1 MNKDERLELAATE
14 ALGRATA
21 EELALL
27 EAATA
32 GDQELGRELDAFR
45 ATVTALE
52 SGVAREA
59 PSADLLDRI
68 MAEIR
73 EPAAQPAAEPEP
85 RRAQSSRRGWFS
97 GLGWPRVAFGAAAA
111 VAAAIVVGVLALSGD
126 EALPDAR
133 AAIAGKPEFAAVS
146 GEAEVFDAGEQG
158 GTLVV
163 RMTSV
168 PPAPGGHH
176 YEVWVLREGSET
188 MESVGE
194 VSPTAGEAELEVA
207 LPGAG
212 PFAAVDVSV
221 EPDDGDPEHSGRSL
235 AGGTFN

>member
-1 MNKDERLELAATE
+1 MRDEQLDLAAAE
-14 ALGRATA
+14 ALGRTTQ

-27 EAATA
+27 EDATA
-32 GDQELGRELDAFR
+32 GDPALGRELGAYR

-68 MAEIR
+68 MAEIQ

-85 RRAQSSRRGWFS
+85 ARAQASRGWF
-97 GLGWPRVAFGAAAA
+97 GRLRWPRVAFGAAAA
-111 VAAAIVVGVLALSGD
+111 AAAAVVIGVLALSGD
-126 EALPDAR
+126 TTEPDAR
-133 AAIAGKPEFAAVS
+133 AAIAGQDGFAAVS
-146 GEAEVFDAGEQG
+146 GEAEVFDTAEPG

-163 RMTSV
+163 RMRSV

-176 YEVWVLREGSET
+176 YEVWVLREGSEA
-188 MESVGE
+188 MESVGK
-194 VSPTAGEAELEVA
+194 VAPSDGEAELEVS

>member
-1 MNKDERLELAATE
+1 M
-14 ALGRATA
+14 
-21 EELALL
+21 
-27 EAATA
+27 
-32 GDQELGRELDAFR
+32 
-45 ATVTALE
+45 
-52 SGVAREA
+52 
-59 PSADLLDRI
+59 
-68 MAEIR
+68 
-73 EPAAQPAAEPEP
+73 
-85 RRAQSSRRGWFS
+85 
-97 GLGWPRVAFGAAAA
+97 
-111 VAAAIVVGVLALSGD
+111 VGVLALSGD
-126 EALPDAR
+126 STEPDAR
-133 AAIAGKPEFAAVS
+133 AAIAGKEEFAAVS
-146 GEAEVFDAGEQG
+146 GEAEVFDAGEPG